1 MHKTSNFALKPLKFV
16 FNKSKEIKR
25 IYQMKMAHIHPE
37 PVIILG
43 NQKSGT
49 TVIATLLGKATGQ
62 KFIIDPL
69 FRIENQIEIKKN
81 LYCNKL
87 KFSDFIEE
95 NKFYFSFEIIK
106 EPNFTF
112 FFDDVKNYF
121 SLSKFIFIVRDP
133 RDNIRSILDRL
144 KIPGNLS
151 DLDDNQI
158 DNSPPTW
165 QLVLKGK
172 SPNVFGNSYIEKL
185 AHRWNLAADT
195 YIHYQSDII
204 LIRYEDFILDKKG
217 SIIELAEKINFS
229 VKHDIT
235 PYMDKQYQPR
245 GDRQITWLDFFG
257 KDNLKL
263 IEEICSSRMNLF
275 DYR

>member
-1 MHKTSNFALKPLKFV
+1 MYKTLNLVSKPLKFV
-16 FNKSKEIKR
+16 FNKSKEVKK
-25 IYQMKMAHIHPE
+25 IYQMKMARIHPE
-37 PVIILG
+37 PVIVLG
-43 NQKSGT
+43 NPKSGT
-49 TVIATLLGKATGQ
+49 TVIAALLGKATD
-62 KFIIDPL
+62 KSFVIDPL
-69 FRIENQIEIKKN
+69 FRIENQLEIRKQ
-81 LYCNKL
+81 LYLNKL
-87 KFSDFIEE
+87 EFSDFIKE
-95 NKFYFSFEIIK
+95 NNFYFSFEIIK
-106 EPNFTF
+106 ETNFTF
-112 FFDDVKNYF
+112 LIDDVRKYF
-121 SLSKFIFIVRDP
+121 SASKLIFIIRDP
-133 RDNIRSILDRL
+133 RDNIRSILNRL
-144 KIPGNLS
+144 KLPGNLS
-151 DLDDNQI
+151 DIEDNYI
-158 DNSPPTW
+158 DNIPPTW

-172 SPNVFGNSYIEKL
+172 SPDVFGSTYIEKL

-263 IEEICSSRMNLF
+263 IEEICSSRMIIF
-275 DYR
+275 DYH